1 MSLGPRRGSIVAAEP
16 PGSRDPDSLRAAWDL
31 RCDVVHEA
39 QQHVRTGLEWRE
51 HEPARSSSRNLQ
63 GPAEVA
69 DRRGERGQAMEH
81 LDRAGELFSRHG
93 TKLCLDQVLAKK
105 QI

>member
-1 MSLGPRRGSIVAAEP
+1 
-16 PGSRDPDSLRAAWDL
+16 
-31 RCDVVHEA
+31 
-39 QQHVRTGLEWRE
+39 
-51 HEPARSSSRNLQ
+51 
-63 GPAEVA
+63 
-69 DRRGERGQAMEH
+69 MEH